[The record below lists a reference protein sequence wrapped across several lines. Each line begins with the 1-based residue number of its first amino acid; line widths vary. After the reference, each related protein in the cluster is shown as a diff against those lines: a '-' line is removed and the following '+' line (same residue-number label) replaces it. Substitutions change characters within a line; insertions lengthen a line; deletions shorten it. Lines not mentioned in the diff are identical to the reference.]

1 MIQAF
6 ACTSETLAGFQSTF
20 PKTLGRSL
28 VNGFLPA
35 DALDASRSDGMK
47 KPQAMARGNSTVCHK
62 TTPRFCP
69 SRTQR
74 LNHFDPYRCNSSR
87 VSLPPTMSTAAEYLL
102 ADIARLGNSTISD
115 KTLPALKA
123 LNARALDFADSL
135 MPKGSSIDDLSDFN
149 DALNELTG
157 VIDNLDEPTASA
169 GSQPAGRPY
178 PNESLAYNF

>member
-1 MIQAF
+1 MYQYQEL
-6 ACTSETLAGFQSTF
+6 T
-20 PKTLGRSL
+20 P
-28 VNGFLPA
+28 FL
-35 DALDASRSDGMK
+35 
-47 KPQAMARGNSTVCHK
+47 
-62 TTPRFCP
+62 
-69 SRTQR
+69 
-74 LNHFDPYRCNSSR
+74 
-87 VSLPPTMSTAAEYLL
+87 
-102 ADIARLGNSTISD
+102 
-115 KTLPALKA
+115 TLPALKA